1 LIPYIILEG
10 GIMKRI
16 SGLLILLLATSFLFI
31 HADRASIPFKSH
43 VKVFEPNQRA
53 MIAWNGQE
61 EILLL
66 TTDLKASEPTRVLE
80 VIPLPSEPM
89 VKKGDMMIFRK
100 ATALINS
107 KIRRGFGVGAARTK
121 GVKKGVTQLPAGE
134 VAFHERIG
142 AHDISVTHVLRGDGF
157 IEWVDNYLEANGVEN
172 PVIPEALKE
181 VIEEYIKDEFT
192 WFVFDVVSLDTE
204 PKTNE
209 AIQYRFKTDFLF
221 YPVKI
226 TRTEEGYTSINLI
239 ILTPWLLVE
248 FPGIPLHHI
257 RQLHE
262 PVKITSSE
270 LRNLSVEM
278 DELMEHRQYMVLRI
292 WEIRGKLSEFTKDV
306 IAK

>member
-1 LIPYIILEG
+1 MKKII
-10 GIMKRI
+10 
-16 SGLLILLLATSFLFI
+16 GLLVLLFALGSHFI
-31 HADRASIPFKSH
+31 RADRASIPFRSH
-43 VKVFEPNQRA
+43 VRIFEPNQRA
-53 MIAWNGQE
+53 MIAWDGQE

-89 VKKGDMMIFRK
+89 VKKGDMAIFRK
-100 ATALINS
+100 ATSLINR
-107 KIRRGFGVGAARTK
+107 KIRRGFGIGATRTREVSK
-121 GVKKGVTQLPAGE
+121 GIVQVPAGE
-134 VAFHERIG
+134 LTFHEIIG
-142 AHDISVTHVLRGDGF
+142 THDISVTHVLRGDGF
-157 IEWVDNYLEANGVEN
+157 IEWVNNYLKANGVEN
-172 PVIPEALKE
+172 PVIPKDLIE
-181 VIEEYIKDEFT
+181 VVEEYIKDGFV
-192 WFVFDVVSLDTE
+192 WFVFDVISLDSE

-239 ILTPWLLVE
+239 ILTPWLLIE
-248 FPGIPLHHI
+248 FQGIPLHHI

-262 PVKITSSE
+262 PVRITSRE

>member
-1 LIPYIILEG
+1 
-10 GIMKRI
+10 MKRI
-16 SGLLILLLATSFLFI
+16 IGLLVLLFALSSLFI
-31 HADRASIPFKSH
+31 RADRASIPFRIH
-43 VKVFEPNQRA
+43 VKIFEPNQRA

-89 VKKGDMMIFRK
+89 VKKGDMAIFRK
-100 ATALINS
+100 ATSLINS
-107 KIRRGFGVGAARTK
+107 KIRRGFGAGATRTK
-121 GVKKGVTQLPAGE
+121 GVSKGIVQVPAGE
-134 VAFHERIG
+134 LTFHEIIG
-142 AHDISVTHVLRGDGF
+142 AHDISIIHVLRGDGF
-157 IEWVDNYLEANGVEN
+157 IEWVNNYLKANGVEN
-172 PVIPEALKE
+172 PVIPEDLIE
-181 VIEEYIKDEFT
+181 VVEEYIKDGFV
-192 WFVFDVVSLDTE
+192 WFVFDVISLDSE

-239 ILTPWLLVE
+239 ILTPWHLIE
-248 FPGIPLHHI
+248 FQGIPLHHI

-262 PVKITSSE
+262 PVRITSRE